1 MRKER
6 KCICG
11 KKATD
16 AVAGSDAETGVSTA
30 KGTTAGTAAGTAEG
44 TAAVADADLDAKDK
58 ILRVQIVSST
68 F

>member
-30 KGTTAGTAAGTAEG
+30 KGTTAGTAAGTA
-44 TAAVADADLDAKDK
+44 AVADADLDAKDK

-68 F
+68 V